1 MASIVN
7 GKFLRDDM
15 TSKAMGGTELLAH
28 RLVDNVPKK
37 YLRDFQIHLSR
48 TTDKDKTKRQVLWC
62 HDLAKDPAV
71 KHLANGGWKQYEK
84 IIFVSRWQQ
93 KTYNSWL
100 GVPYDHGVVIENAI
114 EPIPFKEKTYGTI
127 RLIYTST
134 PHRGLEILYPVF
146 EALSERY
153 SNIVLDVF
161 SSFELYGWSQ
171 RDKLYEKLFDRLKSH
186 PRIQYHGAQSN
197 QKVREALQKSHI
209 FAYPSIWPET
219 SCLCLIEAMSAG
231 NICVHSN
238 LAALPET
245 SMGLTNM
252 YQIDDDVNK
261 HAQIFANQL
270 VHAIEHIE
278 SDATKSRVDKTKK
291 MCDDKHNIDS
301 FSKKWI
307 DLLRSC

>member
-7 GKFLRDDM
+7 GKFLRDNM

-37 YLRDFQIHLSR
+37 YLRDFQIHISR
-48 TTDKDKTKRQVLWC
+48 TTNIDTNKRQLLWC

-71 KHLANGGWKQYEK
+71 EHLANGGWKRYEK
-84 IIFVSRWQQ
+84 IIFVSHWQQ
-93 KTYNSWL
+93 QTYNSWL
-100 GVPYDHGVVIENAI
+100 GVPYEHGVVIENAI
-114 EPIPFKEKTYGTI
+114 EAISPKPKSNNEI

-146 EALSERY
+146 DALSNRY
-153 SNIVLDVF
+153 QNITLDVF

-171 RDKLYEKLFDRLKSH
+171 RDKLYEKLFEKLKSH
-186 PRIQYHGAQSN
+186 PRIHYHGAKSN
-197 QKVREALQKSHI
+197 QEVRQALQKSHI

-231 NICVHSN
+231 NVCVHSN

-252 YQIDDDVNK
+252 YQTTDDVNR

-270 VHAIEHIE
+270 AHAIEHITSKE
-278 SDATKSRVDKTKK
+278 TKSRVDVAKN
-291 MCDDKHNIDS
+291 MCDDKHNVDS